1 MGMIDRRDVHEVRLE
16 IRGNEPP
23 HEWTLT
29 VEGFCREKL
38 DDRVIEVFHEHGG
51 EMVPDIVAAI
61 ERVVMSRLR
70 HVSTDNASKPAAI
83 AASGIEDFEI

>member
-1 MGMIDRRDVHEVRLE
+1 MIDRRDVHEVLFE
-16 IRGNEPP
+16 VRGEEPP

-29 VEGFCREKL
+29 VEGFCRERL
-38 DDRVIEVFHEHGG
+38 DDRVIEIFHKHKHGG